1 MLNPDGA
8 FLDPHVHGVFFQV
21 KMAVVHQTNVIM
33 AQPMPMAVG
42 NPKLMGSVHGVREW
56 SSGLCG
62 CMSDCMS
69 GTLK

>member
-1 MLNPDGA
+1 
-8 FLDPHVHGVFFQV
+8 
-21 KMAVVHQTNVIM
+21 MAVVHQTNVIM

-62 CMSDCMS
+62 CMTDCMA
-69 GTLK
+69 GTVK